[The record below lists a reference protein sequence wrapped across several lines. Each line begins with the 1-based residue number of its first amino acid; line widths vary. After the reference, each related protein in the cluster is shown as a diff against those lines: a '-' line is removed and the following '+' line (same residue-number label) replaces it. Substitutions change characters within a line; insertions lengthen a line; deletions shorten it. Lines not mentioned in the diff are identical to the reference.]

1 MKDRCCS
8 RVTKAT
14 RHAQI
19 RFKNI
24 YTWTL
29 FEVNSLLTRRWT
41 CSWNAIRFPCILSN
55 LHEFRIFGKLNS
67 TITCIVVCYNYHYVL
82 LWCVCISFFHVSTW
96 RWGLFC
102 FFGWKFLWSFYFGC
116 GRAHDRLQKGPPALA
131 EKREHSI
138 TVPWIEI
145 HRELASAV
153 VTYSFQSNT
162 CPPPSWCD

>member
-1 MKDRCCS
+1 M
-8 RVTKAT
+8 
-14 RHAQI
+14 I

-29 FEVNSLLTRRWT
+29 FEVNSLLTRKWT

-82 LWCVCISFFHVSTW
+82 LCCVCIFPFFTFLPDV
-96 RWGLFC
+96 GVC
-102 FFGWKFLWSFYFGC
+102 FVLEFLWSYYFGC
-116 GRAHDRLQKGPPALA
+116 GRTHDRSRKGPPALA

-138 TVPWIEI
+138 TVP
-145 HRELASAV
+145 
-153 VTYSFQSNT
+153 
-162 CPPPSWCD
+162 

>member
-14 RHAQI
+14 RHAQL

-29 FEVNSLLTRRWT
+29 FEVNSLLTRKWT

-82 LWCVCISFFHVSTW
+82 LWCVCIFPFFTFLPDVGVCFVFFVGNSSGVTTLVVAELMIDHEKVLPLWQRNAST
-96 RWGLFC
+96 
-102 FFGWKFLWSFYFGC
+102 
-116 GRAHDRLQKGPPALA
+116 
-131 EKREHSI
+131 
-138 TVPWIEI
+138 
-145 HRELASAV
+145 ASR
-153 VTYSFQSNT
+153 FHE
-162 CPPPSWCD
+162 